1 MYKGVSRL
9 ADILQITVVI
19 RRVVFLLFLLFYL
32 GRGSAI
38 SSSQN
43 VLSFPPF
50 SQALPKPTEI
60 KRNLVLRASRLRYSF
75 FLAIDC
81 TIDVILSD
89 IAKFGQRYRVMKI

>member
-1 MYKGVSRL
+1 MYKGVLSL

-32 GRGSAI
+32 GTGAAI

-50 SQALPKPTEI
+50 SQALPKQ
-60 KRNLVLRASRLRYSF
+60 LR
-75 FLAIDC
+75 
-81 TIDVILSD
+81 
-89 IAKFGQRYRVMKI
+89 